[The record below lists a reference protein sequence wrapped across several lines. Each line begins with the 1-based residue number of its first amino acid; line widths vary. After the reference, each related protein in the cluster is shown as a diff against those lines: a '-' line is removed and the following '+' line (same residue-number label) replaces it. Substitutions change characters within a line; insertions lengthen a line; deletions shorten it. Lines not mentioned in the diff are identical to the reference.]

1 MEITKE
7 VLNNLKLKR
16 GKLSEKRC
24 QEINQMKIKNPY
36 ANLPYYTEGE
46 FFKID
51 NGQYFYASMDERIV
65 FILAFEPMPIL
76 RREIEK
82 VYDSTEKL
90 YDDIYLL
97 FIDDEWIEV
106 IFDGAK
112 YKQLS
117 NNNIHYYYCEKD
129 LRINQVLDSRK
140 DYKEIIYL
148 LEEMSM
154 AKHRFNKCEYEEYE
168 LNINY
173 KGESYPWRNWKE
185 L

>member
-82 VYDSTEKL
+82 VYDSTEEL

-97 FIDDEWIEV
+97 FIDDEWFEIVFDYNGVVKLEKEGIMYFRYSEV
-106 IFDGAK
+106 LKD
-112 YKQLS
+112 
-117 NNNIHYYYCEKD
+117 NNW
-129 LRINQVLDSRK
+129 LDKRN
-140 DYKEIIYL
+140 DRNAIIYL
-148 LEEMSM
+148 LEELDM
-154 AKHRFNKCEYEEYE
+154 ARYTLKPREKEKRE
-168 LNINY
+168 LNLNY
-173 KGESYPWRNWKE
+173 KGEEYPWRNWKE